1 MSWFKRKPR
10 AKTPP
15 KYLAPRHSPISEKFL
30 EEAKRTRPQP
40 TNTDKPVGDK

>member
-15 KYLAPRHSPISEKFL
+15 KYLAPRHSPISERFL
-30 EEAKRTRPQP
+30 EEAKRRGPAP
-40 TNTDKPVGDK
+40 INADKPAGDK